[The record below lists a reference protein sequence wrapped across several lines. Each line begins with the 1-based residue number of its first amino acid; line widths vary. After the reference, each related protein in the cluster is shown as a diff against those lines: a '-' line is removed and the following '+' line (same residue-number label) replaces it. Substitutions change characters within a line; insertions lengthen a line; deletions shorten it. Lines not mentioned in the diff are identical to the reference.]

1 VTLSR
6 IPYGS
11 GSLGIT
17 VKNYSIVRIGHEY
30 VVQAGEKS
38 ILKVASRRKA
48 AQLVTSAAELLG
60 SQGALQAPPE
70 TPAEPSI
77 DPDPSSLPESPGHT

>member
-1 VTLSR
+1 
-6 IPYGS
+6 
-11 GSLGIT
+11 

-30 VVQAGEKS
+30 VVQADEKS

-60 SQGALQAPPE
+60 SQVAPQ

-77 DPDPSSLPESPGHT
+77 DPDPSKPA

>member
-1 VTLSR
+1 MTAWR
-6 IPYGS
+6 IPWGS
-11 GSLGIT
+11 VAWGLH

-48 AQLVTSAAELLG
+48 AQLVTDAAQLL
-60 SQGALQAPPE
+60 SLQPAPQGPLP

-77 DPDPSSLPESPGHT
+77 ERDPAAIPDPTEAS

>member
-1 VTLSR
+1 
-6 IPYGS
+6 
-11 GSLGIT
+11 

-48 AQLVTSAAELLG
+48 ARLVTSAAELLS
-60 SQGALQAPPE
+60 SQPAPQVAPLA
-70 TPAEPSI
+70 PAEASI
-77 DPDPSSLPESPGHT
+77 DRDPSPDASGVS

>member
-1 VTLSR
+1 M
-6 IPYGS
+6 
-11 GSLGIT
+11 
-17 VKNYSIVRIGHEY
+17 KNYSIVRIGHEY

-48 AQLVTSAAELLG
+48 AQLVSSAAELLG
-60 SQGALQAPPE
+60 LEVALQAEPE

-77 DPDPSSLPESPGHT
+77 VPDPGVIPDPEDSGR

>member
-1 VTLSR
+1 LH
-6 IPYGS
+6 
-11 GSLGIT
+11 

-48 AQLVTSAAELLG
+48 AQLVSSAAELLG
-60 SQGALQAPPE
+60 SQDVLQVEPE

-77 DPDPSSLPESPGHT
+77 APAPGSLPDPADHT

>member
-1 VTLSR
+1 M
-6 IPYGS
+6 
-11 GSLGIT
+11 
-17 VKNYSIVRIGHEY
+17 KNYSIVRIGHEY

-60 SQGALQAPPE
+60 SQGAPQVQPK

-77 DPDPSSLPESPGHT
+77 DPDPGSLADPHT